1 MVDDPRGS
9 KESAG
14 LKTAGMVVAPAITR
28 IVERIG
34 PILGVQPEPGKDI
47 DVSGLLANINDT
59 PKE

>member
-9 KESAG
+9 KATFG
-14 LKTAGMVVAPAITR
+14 FKTAGMVVAPAITR

-34 PILGVQPEPGKDI
+34 PLLGVQPDPSKDI
-47 DVSGLLANINDT
+47 DVSGLLADAHDA